1 MGNTMW
7 IKTFL
12 EKIFSFLMAGTK
24 QSSMRL
30 GFVMAFIGG
39 LYILIMVGRY
49 IKMFADKTVELNNWT
64 EMGLF
69 VTGVGVMM
77 TGVAYM
83 KVAQKKTEVEQEN
96 KVKNDGE

>member
-1 MGNTMW
+1 MW

-12 EKIFSFLMAGTK
+12 EKIFSFLMDGTK

-69 VTGVGVMM
+69 VAGVGAMM

-96 KVKNDGE
+96 NKKNDGE